1 MDFRLRNR
9 KNIALIIRRYDLLA
23 TTYRNILE
31 IVIKFD
37 GTASADLIEE
47 AVALA
52 EQLFAALVQDHIVR
66 HGGSRCLR
74 EVRAAAADLVQI
86 ARGGLR
92 IRRLGVQGGLGGNQI
107 HFRQADQ
114 LDIHGRTG
122 FFPIAQSR
130 GSTHIFVAG
139 SLTIE
144 ALPFLYRFIN
154 SHRDT
159 FDYQK
164 LNGNWNSLNDLS
176 KLIWLKKHLI
186 VESFEH
192 NVYVFSFN
200 VEASDP
206 HDYDYVKDNAA
217 RFLDAYVEFARRE
230 CSKAGIGEL
239 VMVERVELIPDST
252 TVTRRQLVFKH
263 AIIGAVIG
271 LLVGLIVVFGL
282 SKRAATHG

>member
-1 MDFRLRNR
+1 MNFDNFIDTLKR
-9 KNIALIIRRYDLLA
+9 KLLIVIALVIISSLA
-23 TTYRNILE
+23 
-31 IVIKFD
+31 
-37 GTASADLIEE
+37 
-47 AVALA
+47 
-52 EQLFAALVQDHIVR
+52 FAA
-66 HGGSRCLR
+66 
-74 EVRAAAADLVQI
+74 EKYFTA
-86 ARGGLR
+86 
-92 IRRLGVQGGLGGNQI
+92 N
-107 HFRQADQ
+107 
-114 LDIHGRTG
+114 
-122 FFPIAQSR
+122 P
-130 GSTHIFVAG
+130 STHLSGDAYIQCLTRLDTARPQSLTLEENKFFVA
-139 SLTIE
+139 SHME
-144 ALPFLYRFIN
+144 LYRFIN